1 MKHPL
6 ILASIACLFLASCGG
21 GGSSTSSSTGTD
33 SSSLAI
39 PAQVSVV
46 TAN

>member
-1 MKHPL
+1 MKYPL
-6 ILASIACLFLASCGG
+6 ILGVIACFFLAACGG
-21 GGSSTSSSTGTD
+21 GGSSTSSST
-33 SSSLAI
+33 SSGSLAI